1 MNHVHPR
8 RLRHAGLALCLALT
22 LGACTGLDLRPAPM
36 ALYDLGVTPS
46 QSLPAELAPAQLKLS
61 AAPWLSATAMHYR
74 LSWLDPSRRRAY
86 AESRWVSAPADMLGI
101 ALDRGLA
108 AGAGGLHCHL
118 RVELD
123 EFVQVF
129 DSDTQSHV
137 ELIVRVALLPSR
149 SAVPLARTEFR
160 ISEAAPSADAS
171 GGVSAHRSAAQRLV
185 HEVSAWLVA
194 LDRASTP
201 GLNGSGRCG
210 V

>member
-46 QSLPAELAPAQLKLS
+46 QSLPTGLAPAQVRLR

-86 AESRWVSAPADMLGI
+86 AESRWVSAPADMLGL

-108 AGAGGLHCHL
+108 VGAGGLHCRV

-129 DSDTQSHV
+129 DSSTQSHV
-137 ELIVRVALLPSR
+137 QLIVRVTLLPAR
-149 SAVPLARTEFR
+149 SAAALARTEFR
-160 ISEAAPSADAS
+160 ITETAPSADAA

-185 HEVSAWLVA
+185 NEISTWLVA
-194 LDRASTP
+194 LDRASMP
-201 GLNGSGRCG
+201 GLNTSGRCG